1 MPYMLTSISV
11 ALPAVGSEFSID
23 AILLN
28 WVATS
33 YILASAMFL
42 IPFGKIADIYGRK
55 KIFTYG
61 FIIFIVT
68 SLLSALSTSAAMLIL
83 FRFLQGVGSAMI
95 SSTAVAIITSVTPI
109 TERGKAL
116 GVNVAVVYF
125 GQAVGP
131 YIGGLLTQYFGWRSI
146 FYSILPVCVLVVA
159 LIIWKIDEE
168 WVEEKALKFNYA
180 SAAIYSITFVMI
192 MYGFSLVPE
201 ISSLWLIGLG
211 AIGFIYYIRREAKV
225 DNPLLNISLFK
236 NNRVFAFSN
245 LASLISYSATYAII
259 FLMSLYLQ
267 YIQMLTPQMAGLV
280 LMSKAIVQGAF
291 SPLAGSLSDRFDPKL
306 LASIGMGLSG
316 VSLFMLVFIG
326 PDTSLVFIVVAM
338 VIIGLGL
345 GLFVSPNT
353 NAIMSSVE
361 KEYYG
366 VSSAIL
372 ATMRQV
378 GQLSSMA
385 IVMVLFAS
393 IIGKVEIT
401 PEYYPLLITATRIS
415 FVVFGVLSILGIFF
429 SLARGKLER
438 AG

>member
-11 ALPAVGSEFSID
+11 ALPAIGSEFSID

-68 SLLSALSTSAAMLIL
+68 SLLSALSTSAAMLIM

-95 SSTAVAIITSVTPI
+95 SSTAVAIITSVTPL

-201 ISSLWLIGLG
+201 ISSLWLIGAG
-211 AIGFIYYIRREAKV
+211 AIGFIYYIRRETKV

-236 NNRVFAFSN
+236 DNRVFAFSN

-306 LASIGMGLSG
+306 LASVGMGLSG

-401 PEYYPLLITATRIS
+401 PEYYPLFITATRIS
-415 FVVFGVLSILGIFF
+415 FMVFGALSILGIFF
-429 SLARGKLER
+429 SLARGRLER